1 MNHRIVLGIAT
12 AALVALVRPAIP
24 QARGGSSDVPDDVP
38 KILGATVSTS
48 GTERDTLGLL
58 VSAVTP
64 GGPADR
70 ASIDP
75 GNRLAEVNDVSLRI
89 DQADV
94 GRRQA
99 QDAALRRLAHELR
112 AVQPGDSVTLR
123 VFAGGRFRTVTIQTA
138 RTVEPR
144 SEPTPRPATLKAVG
158 HHLIGEPRGIEELH
172 RLMQDEAVAARRD
185 TLMLADLELGTV
197 ERRLRAAQGEPRHD
211 ESNAQSLPGLRTTAV
226 GDELVAYFGEDSRGG
241 LLVVEADSSWAPIR
255 TGDVILSVDGEAAD
269 IGRLRNALDPRRETR
284 VELLRRGRSLTVRLH
299 PGA

>member
-138 RTVEPR
+138 RTAEPR
-144 SEPTPRPATLKAVG
+144 SEPTPRPATLKAV
-158 HHLIGEPRGIEELH
+158 IDGISEMRAQLH

>member
-1 MNHRIVLGIAT
+1 MNHRIVLGIVT
-12 AALVALVRPAIP
+12 AALVALVRPAAP
-24 QARGGSSDVPDDVP
+24 QARGGSSDVPDDVS

-144 SEPTPRPATLKAVG
+144 SEPTPRPATLKAV
-158 HHLIGEPRGIEELH
+158 IDGISEMRAQLH

>member
-112 AVQPGDSVTLR
+112 AVQAGDSVTLR

-144 SEPTPRPATLKAVG
+144 SEPTPRPATLKAVIDG
-158 HHLIGEPRGIEELH
+158 ISEMRGQLH

>member
-1 MNHRIVLGIAT
+1 MNHRIVLGIGT
-12 AALVALVRPAIP
+12 AALVALVRPAAP

-144 SEPTPRPATLKAVG
+144 SEPTPRPATLKAV
-158 HHLIGEPRGIEELH
+158 IDGISEMRAQLH

>member
-12 AALVALVRPAIP
+12 AALVALVRPAAP

-144 SEPTPRPATLKAVG
+144 SEPTPRPATLKAVIDG
-158 HHLIGEPRGIEELH
+158 ISEMRGQLH

>member
-144 SEPTPRPATLKAVG
+144 SEPTPRPATLKAVIDG
-158 HHLIGEPRGIEELH
+158 ISEMRGQLH

>member
-1 MNHRIVLGIAT
+1 MNHRIVLGVAT

-144 SEPTPRPATLKAVG
+144 SEPTPRPATLKAV
-158 HHLIGEPRGIEELH
+158 IDGISEMRAQLH

>member
-1 MNHRIVLGIAT
+1 MNHRIVLGVAT
-12 AALVALVRPAIP
+12 AALVAFVRPAAP

-75 GNRLAEVNDVSLRI
+75 GNRLAEVNAVSLRI
-89 DQADV
+89 DPADV

-144 SEPTPRPATLKAVG
+144 SEPTPRPATLKAVIDG
-158 HHLIGEPRGIEELH
+158 ISEMRGQLH

>member
-138 RTVEPR
+138 WTVEPR
-144 SEPTPRPATLKAVG
+144 SEPTPRPATLKAV
-158 HHLIGEPRGIEELH
+158 IDGISEMRAQLH

>member
-12 AALVALVRPAIP
+12 AALVALVRPAAP
-24 QARGGSSDVPDDVP
+24 QARGGSSDVPDDVS

-144 SEPTPRPATLKAVG
+144 SEPTPRPATLKAV
-158 HHLIGEPRGIEELH
+158 IDGISEMRAQLH

>member
-38 KILGATVSTS
+38 KILAATVSTS
-48 GTERDTLGLL
+48 GTDRDTLGLL

-144 SEPTPRPATLKAVG
+144 SEPTPRPATLKAVIDG
-158 HHLIGEPRGIEELH
+158 ISEMRGQLH

>member
-144 SEPTPRPATLKAVG
+144 SEPAPRPATLKAVIDG
-158 HHLIGEPRGIEELH
+158 ISEMRGQLH

>member
-89 DQADV
+89 DQACADWHTSC
-94 GRRQA
+94 A
-99 QDAALRRLAHELR
+99 PFNL
-112 AVQPGDSVTLR
+112 VT
-123 VFAGGRFRTVTIQTA
+123 
-138 RTVEPR
+138 P
-144 SEPTPRPATLKAVG
+144 
-158 HHLIGEPRGIEELH
+158 
-172 RLMQDEAVAARRD
+172 
-185 TLMLADLELGTV
+185 
-197 ERRLRAAQGEPRHD
+197 
-211 ESNAQSLPGLRTTAV
+211 
-226 GDELVAYFGEDSRGG
+226 
-241 LLVVEADSSWAPIR
+241 
-255 TGDVILSVDGEAAD
+255 
-269 IGRLRNALDPRRETR
+269 
-284 VELLRRGRSLTVRLH
+284 
-299 PGA
+299 

>member
-12 AALVALVRPAIP
+12 AALVALVRPAAP

-144 SEPTPRPATLKAVG
+144 SEPTPRPATLKAV
-158 HHLIGEPRGIEELH
+158 IDGISEMRAQLH

>member
-1 MNHRIVLGIAT
+1 MNHRIVLGVAT
-12 AALVALVRPAIP
+12 AALVALVRPAAP

-38 KILGATVSTS
+38 KILGAMVSTS

-58 VSAVTP
+58 VSGVTP

-75 GNRLAEVNDVSLRI
+75 GNRLAEINDVSLRL
-89 DQADV
+89 DPADV

-99 QDAALRRLAHELR
+99 QDAAVRRLAHALR

-123 VFAGGRFRTVTIQTA
+123 VFASGRFRTVMIQTA
-138 RTVEPR
+138 RTAEPR
-144 SEPTPRPATLKAVG
+144 SEPAPRPATATMKGV
-158 HHLIGEPRGIEELH
+158 IDGISELRAQLH
-172 RLMQDEAVAARRD
+172 RLMQDETVAARRD
-185 TLMLADLELGTV
+185 TLMLAELELGTV

-211 ESNAQSLPGLRTTAV
+211 ESSGQSLPGLRVTAV
-226 GDELVAYFGEDSRGG
+226 GDELVVYFGEDSRGG
-241 LLVVEADSSWAPIR
+241 LLVLEADSSWAPIR

-284 VELLRRGRSLTVRLH
+284 VELLRRGRSLRVTLH

>member
-112 AVQPGDSVTLR
+112 AVQAGDSVTLR

-144 SEPTPRPATLKAVG
+144 SEPTPRPATLKAV
-158 HHLIGEPRGIEELH
+158 IDGISEMRAQLH

>member
-1 MNHRIVLGIAT
+1 M
-12 AALVALVRPAIP
+12 
-24 QARGGSSDVPDDVP
+24 
-38 KILGATVSTS
+38 
-48 GTERDTLGLL
+48 
-58 VSAVTP
+58 
-64 GGPADR
+64 
-70 ASIDP
+70 
-75 GNRLAEVNDVSLRI
+75 SLRI

-112 AVQPGDSVTLR
+112 AVQPGDSVRLR

-144 SEPTPRPATLKAVG
+144 SEPTPRPATLKAV
-158 HHLIGEPRGIEELH
+158 IDGISEMRAQLH

-197 ERRLRAAQGEPRHD
+197 ERRLRAAQGEPRHG

>member
-144 SEPTPRPATLKAVG
+144 SEPTPRPATLKAV
-158 HHLIGEPRGIEELH
+158 IDGISEMRAQLH

>member
-24 QARGGSSDVPDDVP
+24 QARDGSSDVPDDVP

-144 SEPTPRPATLKAVG
+144 SEPTPRPATLKAV
-158 HHLIGEPRGIEELH
+158 IDGISEMRAQLH

>member
-144 SEPTPRPATLKAVG
+144 SEPTPRPATLKAV
-158 HHLIGEPRGIEELH
+158 IDGISEMRAQLH

-226 GDELVAYFGEDSRGG
+226 GDGLVAYFGEDSRGG

>member
-12 AALVALVRPAIP
+12 AALVALVRPAAP

-144 SEPTPRPATLKAVG
+144 SEPTPRPATLKAVIDG
-158 HHLIGEPRGIEELH
+158 ISEMRGQLH

-197 ERRLRAAQGEPRHD
+197 ERRLRAAQGEPRHG